1 MFMWNRNKAVLSKFL
16 NYLDVAQ
23 EAIDC
28 FAEGLRHHIEHGP
41 DTHFARFVDE
51 THQRESDADT
61 LRHEIEIELFKKSL
75 LPESREDLLLMLE
88 RVDLI
93 PNQAEEALRM
103 MLIQRVVLPDFVK
116 EGLVELAD
124 LGVEG
129 FRLVAEAVREALGP
143 GASIGDLN
151 RRIDETE
158 SVGDRVEQRLLSSI
172 FDSDL
177 SLAEK
182 MLCRDTVTEVGCL
195 CDLEEDV
202 GFFLTVFVVK
212 RHV

>member
-1 MFMWNRNKAVLSKFL
+1 MFMWKRNKAILDKIL
-16 NYLDVAQ
+16 HYLDVAQ

-28 FAEGLRHHIEHGP
+28 FAAGLRHHIEHGL
-41 DTHFARFVDE
+41 DSHFARFVDE

-75 LPESREDLLLMLE
+75 LPESREDLLMLLE

-103 MLIQRVVLPDFVK
+103 LLLQRVELPDFVK
-116 EGLVELAD
+116 EGLAELAD
-124 LGVEG
+124 LGVQG
-129 FRLVAEAVREALGP
+129 FRLVAEAVRDALGP
-143 GASIGDLN
+143 AANIQDLN

-158 SVGDRVEQRLLSSI
+158 SVGDKVEQRLVSSI
-172 FDSDL
+172 FASDL

-182 MLCRDTVTEVGCL
+182 ILYRDVVTEVASL

-202 GFFLTVFVVK
+202 GFSVTVFVVK